1 MGCNCND
8 PKSKPKPNSLE
19 PYTPP
24 NVPESLTLLN
34 PLNRDTLVLDVVN
47 LSFDDNIDLQNYIQ
61 NLSVP
66 FIIHC
71 ILENQFIKIN
81 NALTLVLEIPV
92 SQTPNFSTIY
102 QNVLSNIR
110 TEGHVLIYIVQK
122 ESNIQPYAILSIVNT
137 LDETA
142 KSIMFNYVRKY
153 ISSKKKH
160 NKSEANKYKLAIL
173 SLFNKYRNRYVE
185 KTVTFTVG
193 EIGIKNIT
201 KLKYFLTIR
210 KFYRQDNVCIDIPS
224 YVQNWYQ
231 LQQFM
236 AYIDENGLIKDKV
249 NESYPYLDDLANKI
263 VDIKS
268 PAYNR
273 PVFYQEGNNKIILNN
288 LATALT
294 YDFEKYLASIGQY
307 GSLGPKLNS

>member
-8 PKSKPKPNSLE
+8 PKPKPNTLV

-24 NVPESLTLLN
+24 NVPDSLTLLN
-34 PLNRDTLVLDVVN
+34 PLNRDTLVLDVIN
-47 LSFDDNIDLQNYIQ
+47 LSFDDNVELQNYIQ

-71 ILENQFIKIN
+71 ILENKFIAID

-102 QNVLSNIR
+102 QNVLTNIR
-110 TEGHVLIYIVQK
+110 SEGRILISIVQK
-122 ESNIQPYAILSIVNT
+122 ESNIEPYAILSIVNT

-142 KSIMFNYVRKY
+142 KGIMFQYVRKY
-153 ISSKKKH
+153 ISAKKKH
-160 NKSEANKYKLAIL
+160 NKSDSRKYKTAIL
-173 SLFNKYRNRYVE
+173 DLFNKYRNRYVE

-193 EIGIKNIT
+193 EIGIKNIV

-210 KFYRQDNVCIDIPS
+210 KFYRQDNICIDIPS
-224 YVQNWYQ
+224 YIQNWYQ

-236 AYIDENGLIKDKV
+236 AYIDANGLIKDKV
-249 NESYPYLDDLANKI
+249 NVSYPYLEDLSNNVVNI
-263 VDIKS
+263 TS

-288 LATALT
+288 LTTALT
-294 YDFEKYLASIGQY
+294 YDFNKYLISIGQS